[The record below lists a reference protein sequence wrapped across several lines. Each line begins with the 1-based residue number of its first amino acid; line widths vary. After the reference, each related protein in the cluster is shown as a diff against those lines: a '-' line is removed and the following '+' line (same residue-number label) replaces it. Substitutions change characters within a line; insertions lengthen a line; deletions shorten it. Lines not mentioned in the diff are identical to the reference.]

1 VKQQHLNSFNFS
13 LITVLLQSLARTTSQ
28 AMKFAQLAY
37 ALFVQRLDI
46 VGTDNGEIGAVQ
58 LFRFVLRD
66 RKMFSKT
73 SEGQCMSGFEV
84 RLLQGPCH

>member
-1 VKQQHLNSFNFS
+1 VKQQHLNPSNSS

-46 VGTDNGEIGAVQ
+46 VGTD
-58 LFRFVLRD
+58 
-66 RKMFSKT
+66 S
-73 SEGQCMSGFEV
+73 
-84 RLLQGPCH
+84 